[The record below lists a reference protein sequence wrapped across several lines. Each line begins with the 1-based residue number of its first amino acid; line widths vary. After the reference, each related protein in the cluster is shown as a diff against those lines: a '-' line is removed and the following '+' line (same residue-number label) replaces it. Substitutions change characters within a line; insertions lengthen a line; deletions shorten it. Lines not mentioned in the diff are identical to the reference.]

1 MAAARRLILY
11 GTLGCHLCEVARTR
25 TAPVAE
31 AFGWRLEERDVA
43 DDDALA
49 ERYGERIP
57 VLARSDRS
65 GELDWPFETD
75 ALVAYLSLPAEAE

>member
-1 MAAARRLILY
+1 MAARRLVLY
-11 GTLGCHLCEVARTR
+11 GTLGCHLCEVARKR

-43 DDDALA
+43 DDEALA

-57 VLARSDRS
+57 VLVRSDRS
-65 GELDWPFETD
+65 GTLDWPFETD

>member
-1 MAAARRLILY
+1 MAVVRRLVLY

-49 ERYGERIP
+49 ARYGERIP
-57 VLARSDRS
+57 VLARGDRS
-65 GELDWPFETD
+65 GELAWPFETD
-75 ALVAYLSLPAEAE
+75 AIVAYLSLPAEAE